1 MNFDTPMSTWY
12 VLTLAVHP
20 DQAEW
25 IADRIRERF
34 AIEPVQLER
43 PGGAQ
48 AWVEIYFERE
58 DEIRPVEEALKKE
71 CPILASAV
79 RTCDSRDW
87 QAFWQLHFKARNV
100 GKRLRIVPAWEL
112 LEHRE
117 PDRRTLR
124 IVPGLSFGTGEHF
137 STRFC
142 LEMIDRLAP
151 PGPCRS
157 MWDVG
162 CGSGILG
169 VAGALLDMDSVLGT
183 DNDAV
188 CLTQAAENAAL
199 NGVRRKTTWRQA
211 DITEARDGGES
222 FDLVCANLFANLLM
236 ETASVLWPATGRYL
250 VLSGIR
256 EFEVDAVAETFIRF
270 GAQEVVRDGDGDWAG
285 LLFARA

>member
-236 ETASVLWPATGRYL
+236 ETASVLWSATGRYL

>member
-1 MNFDTPMSTWY
+1 MNSDAPMNTWH

-20 DQAEW
+20 DRAEW
-25 IADRIRERF
+25 IADRVRERF
-34 AIEPVQLER
+34 AKEPVLLER
-43 PGGAQ
+43 PGGAHS
-48 AWVEIYFERE
+48 WVEIYFERE
-58 DEIRPVEEALKKE
+58 DEIRSVEEVLKRE

-87 QAFWQLHFKARNV
+87 QVFWQLHFKARCV
-100 GKRLRIVPAWEL
+100 GNRLWVVPAWDVPEQS
-112 LEHRE
+112 E
-117 PDRRTLR
+117 PGRRTLR

-169 VAGALLDMDSVLGT
+169 VAGALLDMNAVLGT

-188 CLTQAAENAAL
+188 CLAQATENAAL
-199 NGVRRKTTWRQA
+199 NGVSRKTTWRQA
-211 DITEARDGGES
+211 DITDTQGGGEQV
-222 FDLVCANLFANLLM
+222 DLVCANLFASLLM
-236 ETASVLWPATGRYL
+236 EAAPVLWAAADRHL

-256 EFEVDAVAETFIRF
+256 EFEVDAVAETFIRL

>member
-112 LEHRE
+112 PEHRE